1 MKAIVKTNPGKG
13 FEIKDVEKPE
23 IQEHEILVKIK
34 ATSICG
40 TDVHIWEW
48 DHWAEKRIKPPL
60 IVGHEFCG
68 EVVEIGSHAHGF
80 KKGDLVSGET
90 HINCGHC
97 YQCRTGA
104 AHICENVK
112 LRGIDVDGCYAEYHA
127 LPANTAWKNDP
138 SLPIE
143 VLSAQEPLGNAVH
156 ATFAGEIAGKTVAIF
171 GAGPIGMCSTALCK
185 AAGAEKVFVVDL
197 NDYRLDMAH
206 KMGGDVVIN
215 PIPPDPF

>member
-1 MKAIVKTNPGKG
+1 MKAVLKKEPKPG
-13 FEIKDVEKPE
+13 FELGDVEVPKIGAGE
-23 IQEHEILVKIK
+23 VLVKVK
-34 ATSICG
+34 ATSGCG
-40 TDVHIWEW
+40 TDIHIWKW
-48 DHWAEKRIKPPL
+48 DGWAQHRIQTPR
-60 IVGHEFCG
+60 IIGHEFAG
-68 EVVEIGSHAHGF
+68 EIVELGEGVQGF

-197 NDYRLDMAH
+197 NDYRLDMA
-206 KMGGDVVIN
+206 
-215 PIPPDPF
+215 